1 MSPIEEY
8 YLKLSDVQRQV
19 AFHLRE
25 VILAASPKMVEKLAW
40 KTAFFYHHS
49 YLCYFNTEK
58 NGGLYIGFTRG
69 HLLSNDQGIL
79 QMNGRKQ
86 IASVHYAELN
96 DIHEEPLQE
105 ILQEA
110 ILVDEEWMRNKKRKR

>member
-1 MSPIEEY
+1 M
-8 YLKLSDVQRQV
+8 KLSDRQREI

-25 VILAASPKMVEKLAW
+25 VILAASPKIVEKWAW

-69 HLLSNDQGIL
+69 NLLSNQQGIL
-79 QMNGRKQ
+79 QMKGRKQ
-86 IASVHYAELN
+86 IASIHYQSLH
-96 DIHEEPLQE
+96 DIHEAPLQE

-110 ILVDEEWMRNKKRKR
+110 ILVDEEWMRSKKKK